1 MCGDCEDQ
9 TPVWPEPFCHLTQ
22 HVSFIGDVLENIES
36 DDDVERLDWVELRRV
51 PGGHPQPSATPR
63 GLRRLAAEFESLDA
77 ATPCGHPLQHPKDVS
92 TPAPDLQDTKAH
104 GEPFECARYER
115 RNGLVPCAEPE
126 VSIFRCQEPLDTVGV
141 ERRPVALDLALKRR
155 RLHVQKVGV
164 CGSVGGDP
172 PPVSTPSAASAI
184 PAQK

>member
-1 MCGDCEDQ
+1 MCSRTSKATMTSNDAIGSRSARY
-9 TPVWPEPFCHLTQ
+9 PVVTLSP
-22 HVSFIGDVLENIES
+22 V
-36 DDDVERLDWVELRRV
+36 RRRAA
-51 PGGHPQPSATPR
+51 SA
-63 GLRRLAAEFESLDA
+63 A